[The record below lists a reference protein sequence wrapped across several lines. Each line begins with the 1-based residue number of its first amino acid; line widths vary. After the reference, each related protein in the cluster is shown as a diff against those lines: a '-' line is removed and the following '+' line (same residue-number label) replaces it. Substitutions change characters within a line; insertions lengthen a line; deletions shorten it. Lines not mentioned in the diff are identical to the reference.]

1 MFFKQ
6 KRHFLC
12 TLLGMLWLVLFAEGT
27 GTLEAAAG
35 VQGPVVLQP
44 SKSGQNENVIYSV
57 GLGRVDTWTNSAG
70 QYIADPYLGDVV
82 RPGTI
87 YPEAHYD
94 WEYQFIYPGRKI
106 KSIEALTFNTLEVPG
121 ETLEWAKAM
130 FERAR
135 FGETWDYYYP
145 MFATVLSVDTKSK
158 KGLGTDTA
166 SIVINE
172 SFIIPTS
179 GKNPERLDTTGLAK
193 GVVGLRYYFPILF
206 KAELEP
212 LGGKAIVK
220 HFSTNNVSLDGI
232 DGFKDYELKLEI
244 NEPYTFPPAPDTAKF
259 KYKYYKKKIDGDP
272 SNESNTY
279 GNPMSIIYDGKYG
292 SYNINLY
299 YEGED
304 PPPPGGGECTDPTPT
319 GQAIEMPLTS
329 PDPSAV
335 IKADSRGSER
345 FNVLDGIPTTESLY
359 GNVLAKSYLHKN
371 KFAQYSGKCTFN
383 IEVSREYTLTWDPKK
398 TETGP
403 DGKEREVPDPQEDT
417 ETLTQTHTVEREYS
431 FWTIE
436 NLEVYKIDE
445 AKLWNYAFN
454 GGGITILPSG
464 YSPPVFSSS
473 ETHEFTPPSP
483 PASIEAPPGS
493 KSGGKDRPDL
503 SGEDLKS
510 FAEAEVDPVKV
521 KNDTLTFNG
530 STIMNGSETSQAG
543 PTPSQIPISPAISES
558 VLYSPGNV
566 IPTSKTNKANQPST
580 GTIYYGLMS
589 GNINGGSDQSYPIYG
604 INSVT
609 VHTPVVMY
617 ASISDDAEHNQK
629 TVPAAGR
636 SALIL
641 ERSFTVSLPNS
652 GQHQSYLGY
661 GYNNYLKYI
670 GSKQI
675 RFPFDVYGGAN
686 QQQFIPKHTWIEV
699 EKEKESF
706 VFYLPVWVDEG
717 FYEVEMRTIAHNAPT
732 EATGQ
737 SKANLNVP
745 HHIAE
750 DRVAVDVIGRLY
762 DLRITDIAD
771 YNWESVF
778 RQNAGSALPTGVSY
792 WVGMNGIDGASRG
805 LEQKYTL
812 PVAPGSH
819 PLYNNAAVKT
829 GYHFKFELKTKGNM
843 FGLQDRIR
851 ITPSF
856 YFVNSKSGQRQP
868 VDLYYHAGNNRFVKV
883 GSSADQLQRYVVL
896 NDRLRNVPVQE
907 LTDTALY
914 KYDHDYTFAQI
925 SGISRQ
931 KYIENYINKYS
942 MQKTQVGSLSRM
954 ELNERIRTFIGPK
967 SGIPAGVDAARA
979 NASIQK
985 WYGEYSLPAAVYA
998 VAKGV
1003 IPAEYGRTHQ
1013 GLTDRSPIFLKDGYI
1028 VVNFNLE
1035 TIREGISSQP
1045 HLQYIRAP
1053 LMNQWTQM
1061 EGFLRAT
1068 QDPYGR
1074 SFPVMDGDV
1083 LFYEA
1088 DQSSQDDF
1096 RSMVIH

>member
-1 MFFKQ
+1 MNFNK
-6 KRHFLC
+6 KIPNKLFLILFIVQLVI
-12 TLLGMLWLVLFAEGT
+12 LLPNDTKAGSLPVTQDRVDKNKYYFVALFSYDIWKGTTWTKEGRPGDAVTIPFNYSFDFPNRKIKDVQIQRFRDPDDWDRGLEIWNNSRYVATNPKYAWPNIMEVVSTNFYTTINGSVNGKGTSSASFQLMVT
-27 GTLEAAAG
+27 GTLTTTSPNNYGEDISSEAPTEL
-35 VQGPVVLQP
+35 GP
-44 SKSGQNENVIYSV
+44 G
-57 GLGRVDTWTNSAG
+57 
-70 QYIADPYLGDVV
+70 
-82 RPGTI
+82 
-87 YPEAHYD
+87 
-94 WEYQFIYPGRKI
+94 
-106 KSIEALTFNTLEVPG
+106 
-121 ETLEWAKAM
+121 AM
-130 FERAR
+130 GF
-135 FGETWDYYYP
+135 
-145 MFATVLSVDTKSK
+145 
-158 KGLGTDTA
+158 
-166 SIVINE
+166 
-172 SFIIPTS
+172 
-179 GKNPERLDTTGLAK
+179 
-193 GVVGLRYYFPILF
+193 RYYFPTMIII
-206 KAELEP
+206 ELEEENQNP
-212 LGGKAIVK
+212 
-220 HFSTNNVSLDGI
+220 N
-232 DGFKDYELKLEI
+232 
-244 NEPYTFPPAPDTAKF
+244 PD
-259 KYKYYKKKIDGDP
+259 
-272 SNESNTY
+272 
-279 GNPMSIIYDGKYG
+279 
-292 SYNINLY
+292 
-299 YEGED
+299 
-304 PPPPGGGECTDPTPT
+304 PGGGGGGSCTEPTPS
-319 GQAIEMPLTS
+319 GQVIESPLTS
-329 PDPSAV
+329 PNPSAV

-359 GNVLAKSYLHKN
+359 GNVLSKSYLHKN
-371 KFAQYSGKCTFN
+371 KFVQYSGKCTFD
-383 IEVSREYTLTWDPKK
+383 IEVKRDYTLKWDPGKKELGQDGK
-398 TETGP
+398 TEIT
-403 DGKEREVPDPQEDT
+403 VPDPQEET
-417 ETLTQTHTVEREYS
+417 ETLTQLHTIEREYS

-454 GGGITILPSG
+454 GGGITLFPSG
-464 YSPPVFSSS
+464 YSPPVLSSLES
-473 ETHEFTPPSP
+473 HGYTPPSP
-483 PASIEAPPGS
+483 PASIDAPPGS

-530 STIMNGSETSQAG
+530 STIMSGSEVSRAG
-543 PTPSQIPISPAISES
+543 PTPSQIPSSPTIGEN
-558 VLYSPGNV
+558 VLYSPGNL

-580 GTIYYGLMS
+580 GTIDYGLMS
-589 GNINGGSDQSYPIYG
+589 GNITGGSDQSYPIYG
-604 INSVT
+604 INSIT
-609 VHTPVVMY
+609 VHTPVVLY

-661 GYNNYLKYI
+661 GYKNYLKYI
-670 GSKQI
+670 SSKQI

-686 QQQFIPKHTWIEV
+686 QQQFIPKNTWIEV

-706 VFYLPVWVDEG
+706 EFYLPVWVDEG
-717 FYEVEMRTIAHNAPT
+717 FYEVEMRTIAHNAPAG
-732 EATGQ
+732 ATAQ
-737 SKANLNVP
+737 SKANLDLQ
-745 HHIAE
+745 HHIAA

-762 DLRITDIAD
+762 DFRITDIAD

-778 RQNAGSALPTGVSY
+778 RQNAGSALPTRVSY

-805 LEQKYTL
+805 IERKYTL
-812 PVAPGSH
+812 PIAPGSH
-819 PLYNNAAVKT
+819 PFYSNVAVKT

-843 FGLQDRIR
+843 FGLQDRVR

-856 YFVNSKSGQRQP
+856 YYVNSKSGQRQP

-883 GSSADQLQRYVVL
+883 GSSADQLQRYVIL

-925 SGISRQ
+925 SGISRL

-942 MQKTQVGSLSRM
+942 VQKTSVGSLSLM

-967 SGIPAGVDAARA
+967 NGIPVGVDAARA

-985 WYGEYSLPAAVYA
+985 WYGEYSLPATVYA

-1013 GLTDRSPIFLKDGYI
+1013 GLTENSPIFLKDGYI

-1035 TIREGISSQP
+1035 TIQKGGSSQP

-1061 EGFLRAT
+1061 EGFLRTT

-1074 SFPVMDGDV
+1074 SFVVMDGDV
-1083 LFYEA
+1083 MFYEA

>member
-1 MFFKQ
+1 MFGVFCFILLASTPPITFAASNSDFANGHITPYRDPTGIQ
-6 KRHFLC
+6 NKRYAVGFMSFEVW
-12 TLLGMLWLVLFAEGT
+12 TNG
-27 GTLEAAAG
+27 
-35 VQGPVVLQP
+35 
-44 SKSGQNENVIYSV
+44 SGQWITKKPGDPVSGAD
-57 GLGRVDTWTNSAG
+57 GLNHRYNFS
-70 QYIADPYLGDVV
+70 
-82 RPGTI
+82 
-87 YPEAHYD
+87 
-94 WEYQFIYPGRKI
+94 FPGRTVEEVQAKVFDAGDPKHI
-106 KSIEALTFNTLEVPG
+106 EYFDNSRQGNFSLLKSF
-121 ETLEWAKAM
+121 
-130 FERAR
+130 
-135 FGETWDYYYP
+135 
-145 MFATVLSVDTKSK
+145 FATVNSVSSP
-158 KGLGTDTA
+158 GNL
-166 SIVINE
+166 
-172 SFIIPTS
+172 S
-179 GKNPERLDTTGLAK
+179 GKGTSSVSFDLSINGRLSSPSVYNIVENEHNPGDFSPNLRAY
-193 GVVGLRYYFPILF
+193 RYYFPVLF
-206 KAELEP
+206 EFTLSGLLEISYFTESGQNLSALEP
-212 LGGKAIVK
+212 QTFKFTQIPMKVGQSYPGAPPSSANYEYVGYRKSTTGKDPAGAITK
-220 HFSTNNVSLDGI
+220 SPLQ
-232 DGFKDYELKLEI
+232 
-244 NEPYTFPPAPDTAKF
+244 TFT
-259 KYKYYKKKIDGDP
+259 
-272 SNESNTY
+272 
-279 GNPMSIIYDGKYG
+279 YDG
-292 SYNINLY
+292 SYDSYKLHIFY
-299 YEGED
+299 KPKDGPDD
-304 PPPPGGGECTDPTPT
+304 PPDPGGGGGENECTDPTPT

-383 IEVSREYTLTWDPKK
+383 IEVNREYTLTWDPKK

-454 GGGITILPSG
+454 GGGITISPSG

-473 ETHEFTPPSP
+473 ETHGFTPPSP

-543 PTPSQIPISPAISES
+543 PTPSQIPTSPAIGEN

-566 IPTSKTNKANQPST
+566 IPTSKTNKAHQPST

-604 INSVT
+604 INSIT

-629 TVPAAGR
+629 TVPAVGR

-641 ERSFTVSLPNS
+641 ERPFTVSLPNS

-706 VFYLPVWVDEG
+706 MFYLPVWVDEG
-717 FYEVEMRTIAHNAPT
+717 FYEVEMRTIAHNAPAG
-732 EATGQ
+732 ATGQ
-737 SKANLNVP
+737 SKANLDVQ

-778 RQNAGSALPTGVSY
+778 RQTAGSALPTGVSY

-925 SGISRQ
+925 SGISRL

-942 MQKTQVGSLSRM
+942 MQKTQVGSLSLM

-1045 HLQYIRAP
+1045 HLQYIRAS

-1061 EGFLRAT
+1061 EGFLRTT

-1074 SFPVMDGDV
+1074 SFTVMDGDV

>member
-1 MFFKQ
+1 M
-6 KRHFLC
+6 
-12 TLLGMLWLVLFAEGT
+12 A
-27 GTLEAAAG
+27 
-35 VQGPVVLQP
+35 
-44 SKSGQNENVIYSV
+44 
-57 GLGRVDTWTNSAG
+57 
-70 QYIADPYLGDVV
+70 
-82 RPGTI
+82 
-87 YPEAHYD
+87 
-94 WEYQFIYPGRKI
+94 
-106 KSIEALTFNTLEVPG
+106 
-121 ETLEWAKAM
+121 
-130 FERAR
+130 
-135 FGETWDYYYP
+135 
-145 MFATVLSVDTKSK
+145 
-158 KGLGTDTA
+158 
-166 SIVINE
+166 
-172 SFIIPTS
+172 
-179 GKNPERLDTTGLAK
+179 
-193 GVVGLRYYFPILF
+193 
-206 KAELEP
+206 
-212 LGGKAIVK
+212 
-220 HFSTNNVSLDGI
+220 
-232 DGFKDYELKLEI
+232 
-244 NEPYTFPPAPDTAKF
+244 
-259 KYKYYKKKIDGDP
+259 
-272 SNESNTY
+272 
-279 GNPMSIIYDGKYG
+279 IIYDGKYG
-292 SYNINLY
+292 TYNINLY
-299 YEGED
+299 YEGSGGTPTD
-304 PPPPGGGECTDPTPT
+304 PPPPGGDCTAPTPT
-319 GQAIEMPLTS
+319 GQVIEMPLTS
-329 PDPSAV
+329 PDTSAV

-345 FNVLDGIPTTESLY
+345 FNVSDGIPTTESLY
-359 GNVLAKSYLHKN
+359 GNVLSKSYLHKN
-371 KFAQYSGKCTFN
+371 KFVQYSGKCTFN
-383 IEVSREYTLTWDPKK
+383 IQVNREFTLKWDPGK
-398 TETGP
+398 EELGP
-403 DGKEREVPDPQEDT
+403 DGKTEITVPDPQEET
-417 ETLTQTHTVEREYS
+417 ETLTQTHTIEREYS

-454 GGGITILPSG
+454 GGGITISPSG
-464 YSPPVFSSS
+464 YLPPVFSSS
-473 ETHEFTPPSP
+473 ETHGFTPPSP
-483 PASIEAPPGS
+483 PASIDAPSGS

-521 KNDTLTFNG
+521 RNDTLTFNG
-530 STIMNGSETSQAG
+530 STIMNGSETARAG
-543 PTPSQIPISPAISES
+543 PTPSQIPTSPAIGEN
-558 VLYSPGNV
+558 VLYSPRNV
-566 IPTSKTNKANQPST
+566 IPTSKTNKASQSST

-604 INSVT
+604 INSIT

-675 RFPFDVYGGAN
+675 RFPFDVYGGVN
-686 QQQFIPKHTWIEV
+686 QQQFIPKNTWIEV

-732 EATGQ
+732 GATAQ
-737 SKANLNVP
+737 SKANLDVQ

-750 DRVAVDVIGRLY
+750 DRVAVDVVGRLY

-778 RQNAGSALPTGVSY
+778 RQSAGSALPTGVSY

-805 LEQKYTL
+805 LGQKYTL
-812 PVAPGSH
+812 PIAPGSH
-819 PLYNNAAVKT
+819 PIYRNVTVKT

-925 SGISRQ
+925 SGISRL

-942 MQKTQVGSLSRM
+942 MQKTQVGSLSLI
-954 ELNERIRTFIGPK
+954 ELNERIRTYIGPK
-967 SGIPAGVDAARA
+967 SAIPAGVDAARA

-985 WYGEYSLPAAVYA
+985 WYGEYSLPATVYA

-1003 IPAEYGRTHQ
+1003 TPAEYGRTHQ
-1013 GLTDRSPIFLKDGYI
+1013 GLTDSSPIFLKEGHI

-1035 TIREGISSQP
+1035 TIREGNSSQP

-1061 EGFLRAT
+1061 EGFLRTT
-1068 QDPYGR
+1068 QDSYGR
-1074 SFPVMDGDV
+1074 SFAVMDGDV
-1083 LFYEA
+1083 IFYEA
-1088 DQSSQDDF
+1088 GQSSQDDF